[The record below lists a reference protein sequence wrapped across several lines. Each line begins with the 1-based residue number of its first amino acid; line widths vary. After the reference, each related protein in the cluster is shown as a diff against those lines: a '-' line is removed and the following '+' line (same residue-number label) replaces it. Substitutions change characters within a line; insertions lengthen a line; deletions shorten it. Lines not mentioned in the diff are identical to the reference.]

1 MDRRIKYTKNIIK
14 ETLITLLNEKDINKI
29 TVSEICKTA
38 DINRAT
44 FYRYYLDVYD
54 LFEKIKDEFTQEIIE
69 AVKKADNKVTIF
81 NFSKEILEVLL
92 NNKSLVKVLFNTKN
106 SIYIL
111 DEMLEISYNSC
122 REKWLNDVET
132 LSNEEIDN
140 AAVFIYNGALGVIN
154 YWVKNDFD
162 QDIDKISKTIEQ
174 LSCYG
179 IKRYIYKK

>member
-1 MDRRIKYTKNIIK
+1 
-14 ETLITLLNEKDINKI
+14 
-29 TVSEICKTA
+29 
-38 DINRAT
+38 
-44 FYRYYLDVYD
+44 
-54 LFEKIKDEFTQEIIE
+54 
-69 AVKKADNKVTIF
+69 
-81 NFSKEILEVLL
+81 
-92 NNKSLVKVLFNTKN
+92 
-106 SIYIL
+106 
-111 DEMLEISYNSC
+111 MLEISYNSC

-140 AAVFIYNGALGVIN
+140 AAVFIYNGAFGIIN